1 MNLSRLCV
9 TFAIPVAL
17 VACASGGSTAPTGPG
32 ELVNLTLQPARV
44 SPNAQGAFALGEVTG
59 CNLEFVGRGAAENV
73 FQFRVRPTQ
82 RVPTLDGCLA
92 SLKTQPGVEGVA
104 VAR

>member
-1 MNLSRLCV
+1 MNFYRLCV
-9 TFAIPVAL
+9 TSAL
-17 VACASGGSTAPTGPG
+17 LLTVSACGTTGSTPVGPG
-32 ELVNLTLQPARV
+32 ELVNLTLQPVRV
-44 SPNAQGAFALGEVTG
+44 PPNAQGAFALSEVTG
-59 CNLEFVGRGAAENV
+59 CNLEFVGRGPAEPI

-82 RVPTLDGCLA
+82 RMPTVEACLA